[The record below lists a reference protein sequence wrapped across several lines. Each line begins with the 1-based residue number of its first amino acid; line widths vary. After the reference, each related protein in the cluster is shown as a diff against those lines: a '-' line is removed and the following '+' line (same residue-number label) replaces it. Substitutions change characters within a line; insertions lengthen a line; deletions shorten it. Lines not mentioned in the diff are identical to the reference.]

1 MILEVLDRRGGVRE
15 RRVLTAFPATLG
27 RAYDCEVILDD
38 AYVSPHHARIVRGV
52 DGALWVEDRQSL
64 NGTWVDDAAVA
75 GSGWRIVDDGIVC
88 LGETRLRFRS
98 PSHAVVEAR
107 RLPQVEAEMPAARL
121 RALTITLVVLTL
133 LHALREA
140 VAGTPDPLEVS
151 QLAIQVFMVAGT
163 LVTWAG
169 SWALM
174 TRLVQ
179 ARFAFAAHLAIASAS
194 LLAFDFVGTLVQRV
208 AFAWSAALLPELLSW
223 CLMYVVSGLTLY
235 AHLRQSWRA
244 SRRRVFAAAVSTVAL
259 GYVVVAVPYWTAD
272 DVRERWQSEHM
283 SQLGPAWAR
292 LREPIPAEAFV
303 ARFDEMERRL
313 VATDDTSPAP

>member
-15 RRVLTAFPATLG
+15 RRVLSAFPATLG

-38 AYVSPHHARIVRGV
+38 AYVSPHHARIVRGA

-64 NGTWVDDAAVA
+64 NGTTVDGVVVG

-107 RLPQVEAEMPAARL
+107 RLPQAEAEIPAPRL
-121 RALTITLVVLTL
+121 RLLTASLVAVTL

-140 VAGTPDPLEVS
+140 VADTPDPLEVS
-151 QLAIQVFMVAGT
+151 QLATQVFMVAST

-169 SWALM
+169 SWALV

-179 ARFAFAAHLAIASAS
+179 ARFAFTAHLAIAAAS

-223 CLMYVVSGLTLY
+223 FLMYVVSSFTLY

-244 SRRRVFAAAVSTVAL
+244 SRQRVAAGAASAVAL
-259 GYVVVAVPYWTAD
+259 VLIAVAVPYWTAD

-292 LREPIPAEAFV
+292 LREPITSEAFV

-313 VATDDTSPAP
+313 AADDDASPAP